1 MCVLPGLMGF
11 DLGLGEGL
19 DGDGEEVIGVVS
31 GCKIG
36 KPNRI
41 RILNAFR
48 IPAPS
53 ALFCCFSFTQCTMDD
68 SSNGRVVALYLAD
81 TRCHQSK
88 K

>member
-36 KPNRI
+36 KPNI
-41 RILNAFR
+41 IVIPNAFS

-53 ALFCCFSFTQCTMDD
+53 VLFCCFPFSQ
-68 SSNGRVVALYLAD
+68 
-81 TRCHQSK
+81 
-88 K
+88 